1 VTSRARHLVRQLPAL
16 VWLVLVWVLLWG
28 TWSWANVLGGVLVAV
43 LVTRVVPLPAVVENI
58 RIRPPA
64 LLRFVAAFTVDL
76 AVSSAQ
82 VAWRALRPGPPL
94 RSAVIRVQL
103 RTDSDLLLAI
113 ISEALTLVPGSVVL
127 DLDRDH
133 RVLAV
138 HLLEVRDR
146 DDLERQRA
154 GVLTMED
161 RVVRAFGRSQER
173 AALDDAPAG
182 VPS

>member
-1 VTSRARHLVRQLPAL
+1 MSDRARHLLRQLPAL

-58 RIRPPA
+58 RIRPLA
-64 LLRFVAAFTVDL
+64 LLRFLAVFAVDL

-103 RTDSDLLLAI
+103 RTDSDLLLAV
-113 ISEALTLVPGSVVL
+113 ISEALSLVPGSVVL
-127 DLDRDH
+127 DLDREH

-154 GVLTMED
+154 GVLAMED
-161 RVVRAFGRSQER
+161 RVVRAFGRSRER
-173 AALDDAPAG
+173 AALDREPAE
-182 VPS
+182 VAR

>member
-1 VTSRARHLVRQLPAL
+1 MTDRARHLLRQLPAL

-43 LVTRVVPLPAVVENI
+43 LVTRVVPLPAVVENV
-58 RIRPPA
+58 RIRPLA
-64 LLRFVAAFTVDL
+64 LLRFLAVFAVDL

-103 RTDSDLLLAI
+103 RTDSDLLLAVT
-113 ISEALTLVPGSVVL
+113 SEALSLVPGSVVL
-127 DLDRDH
+127 DLDREH

-154 GVLTMED
+154 GVLAMED
-161 RVVRAFGRSQER
+161 RVVRAFGRSRER
-173 AALDDAPAG
+173 AALDAEPAE
-182 VPS
+182 VAR